1 MVVTKHLIYVLSFV
15 LTTNNNI
22 EIDAAFIPRAPT
34 SRNPLSTSTYTYTY
48 TSTNNNSNN
57 NNNNYNNKQQ
67 SRLFSSRSGYE
78 DLNSAVYRKE
88 HEMKKINL
96 QHASLSDP
104 IRMAIGYALEDSDP
118 PLKLAKSL
126 RRVYDDSENPA
137 NPNYKEKTKEEIE
150 RQDKLLEYGMQD
162 AVMRRGSF
170 IVDIKRKSLSRPGET
185 FARFDDSSMV
195 AEAMVKLG
203 ADLVFVNVDYQ
214 SYGGD
219 ITELRSA
226 VKAVRRISKTAA
238 VVMKDIVVDEIQ
250 LGLAKD
256 AGADGVIL
264 ISSILGPALPNF
276 LDLATTIGLETIV
289 ECHTRNEVQFALD
302 ALAQNIMV
310 SNYDRIQQQYY
321 PDQAYKLAG
330 MFPGSG
336 GPIICI
342 AGGGI
347 EDTEEM
353 KRLLAVGYDGVVVGR
368 AAMGSTR
375 APEFIRAVRDR
386 TLLPAEFSQ
395 WGLEHVEF
403 DMDGNPMDGTK
414 RGIAS
419 PDDGNSFM

>member
-1 MVVTKHLIYVLSFV
+1 MVIRLTLFLATAFV
-15 LTTNNNI
+15 STSS
-22 EIDAAFIPRAPT
+22 AAFLLPPSSSSFNVPSTTASAIMTKKVHGSNR
-34 SRNPLSTSTYTYTY
+34 SSTSSSS
-48 TSTNNNSNN
+48 STTTT
-57 NNNNYNNKQQ
+57 
-67 SRLFSSRSGYE
+67 RLFE
-78 DLNSAVYRKE
+78 DLHGAIYRKE
-88 HEMKKINL
+88 HEMKRVNQ
-96 QHASLSDP
+96 QHSSLSDP
-104 IRMAIGYALEDSDP
+104 VRMAVGYVLEGDARP
-118 PLKLAKSL
+118 PLKLAKAL
-126 RRVYDDSENPA
+126 RRTYDDPFSPD
-137 NPNYKEKTKEEIE
+137 NPNVKEKTQQEIDRE
-150 RQDKLLEYGMQD
+150 QKLLEYGMAD

-185 FARFDDSSMV
+185 YARYDDASMV
-195 AEAMVKLG
+195 AEAMVRLG
-203 ADLVFVNVDYQ
+203 ADVVFVNVDYA

-219 ITELRSA
+219 ITELRST
-226 VKAVRRISKTAA
+226 VKAVRRVSETAA

-256 AGADGVIL
+256 AGADGIVL
-264 ISSILGPALPNF
+264 IASVLGPALGNF

-289 ECHTRNEVQFALD
+289 ECHTRNEVQAALD

-310 SNYDRIQQQYY
+310 SNYDRLQQRYY

-347 EDTEEM
+347 EDTNEM
-353 KRLLAVGYDGVVVGR
+353 KKLLAVGYDGIVVGR

-395 WGLEHVEF
+395 WGLEDVEF
-403 DMDGNPMDGTK
+403 DMDGNVMPGPKSDVPIPG
-414 RGIAS
+414 
-419 PDDGNSFM
+419 DDSTSFL